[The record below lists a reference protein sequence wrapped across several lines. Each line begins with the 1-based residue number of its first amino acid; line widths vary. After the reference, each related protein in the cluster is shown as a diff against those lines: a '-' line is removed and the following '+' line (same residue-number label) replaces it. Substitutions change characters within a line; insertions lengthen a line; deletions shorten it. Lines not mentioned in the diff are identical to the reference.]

1 MCTPKTIKKM
11 KKFLLMWLALFAVSV
26 VSCGDSKQD
35 EPRNPENTD
44 YGEIKPT
51 GVKRA
56 VIYYNEA
63 DGETSFTIPGF
74 PKFEFVSLLG
84 GGYEIWNVGICGF
97 HSFTIG
103 NVASVADV
111 HWDGS
116 GWFQNAWKF
125 AYDNAA
131 ICRLKISKSG
141 EYPERFAYARMRL
154 VDWLHSGS
162 GADIGVVIEYDA
174 PYTIGE

>member
-1 MCTPKTIKKM
+1 M

-35 EPRNPENTD
+35 EPKSPEDTD

-63 DGETSFTIPGF
+63 DGETSFIIPGF

-84 GGYEIWNVGICGF
+84 GGYKIWNVGVCGF
-97 HSFTIG
+97 NNLYGYGS
-103 NVASVADV
+103 VSVADV

-116 GWFQNAWKF
+116 GVFEDSWDF
-125 AYDNAA
+125 ARHNAA

-141 EYPERFAYARMRL
+141 EYPERFVYARMCL

-162 GADIGVVIEYDA
+162 GTNIGVVIEYDA
-174 PYTIGE
+174 PYAIGE

>member
-35 EPRNPENTD
+35 EPKSPEDTD

-84 GGYEIWNVGICGF
+84 GGYEIWNVGVCGF
-97 HSFTIG
+97 NNLYDNS
-103 NVASVADV
+103 VSVADV

-116 GWFQNAWKF
+116 GVFKDSWDF
-125 AYDNAA
+125 ARHNAA

-141 EYPERFAYARMRL
+141 EYPERFVYARMCL
-154 VDWLHSGS
+154 VDLLHSGS
-162 GADIGVVIEYDA
+162 GTNIGVVIEYDA

>member
-1 MCTPKTIKKM
+1 
-11 KKFLLMWLALFAVSV
+11 MWLALFAVSV

-35 EPRNPENTD
+35 EPKSPEDTD

-84 GGYEIWNVGICGF
+84 GGYEIWNVGVCGF
-97 HSFTIG
+97 NNLYDNS
-103 NVASVADV
+103 VSVADV

-116 GWFQNAWKF
+116 GVFKDSWDF
-125 AYDNAA
+125 ARHNAA
-131 ICRLKISKSG
+131 ICRLKNASSG
-141 EYPERFAYARMRL
+141 
-154 VDWLHSGS
+154 
-162 GADIGVVIEYDA
+162 
-174 PYTIGE
+174 

>member
-1 MCTPKTIKKM
+1 M

-35 EPRNPENTD
+35 EPKSPEDTD

-63 DGETSFTIPGF
+63 YGETSFTIPGF
-74 PKFEFVSLLG
+74 AKFHTSTNNDYYG
-84 GGYEIWNVGICGF
+84 DIYEIFSDSDVGFCVYP
-97 HSFTIG
+97 SYET
-103 NVASVADV
+103 SVSDI
-111 HWDGS
+111 HWDGTGEFS
-116 GWFQNAWKF
+116 YSWKIPGGGITSF
-125 AYDNAA
+125 GCCV
-131 ICRLKISKSG
+131 ICRHKVSKAG
-141 EYPERFAYARMRL
+141 EYPERFVYARMRL
-154 VDWLHSGS
+154 VDYMYSGP
-162 GADIGVVIEYDA
+162 GANIGVVIEYDA